1 MWFLRRVPSPPRGRH
16 ILAAVLLVAHVF
28 SATGAPVP
36 VPHAANT
43 RASQSPYPCRDHA
56 CGCLTAE
63 QCWAGDCCC
72 FTLEQK
78 LEWADARGVEPPAS
92 ARAAA
97 DARKATPPKKPKR
110 PCCRG
115 EDEAALPVA
124 ACSGPTCDREA
135 VAVEDAADDTL
146 TVLWV
151 AGVRAQKCRGEGPAG
166 LLKLDPAVPPATAP
180 VAPLA
185 LEPDRFTRPASVPP
199 VPISQQPPARPPR
212 RG

>member
-1 MWFLRRVPSPPRGRH
+1 MWFPRRLPNLPRGRH
-16 ILAAVLLVAHVF
+16 VLAVLLLVAHAF
-28 SATGAPVP
+28 AATGAPVP
-36 VPHAANT
+36 VPHAANN
-43 RASQSPYPCRDHA
+43 RSSQPAYPCRDHA

-78 LEWADARGVEPPAS
+78 LDWADARGIEPPAS
-92 ARAAA
+92 ARSAAA
-97 DARKATPPKKPKR
+97 ARKAATPPKKPKR

-115 EDEAALPVA
+115 EEEAALPVA
-124 ACSGPTCDREA
+124 ACSSPTCEQ
-135 VAVEDAADDTL
+135 DAAAAEDSDNAL

-166 LLKLDPAVPPATAP
+166 LLKLDPAVAPAAP
-180 VAPLA
+180 TTVKIAP
-185 LEPDRFTRPASVPP
+185 EPERFARPASVPP
-199 VPISQQPPARPPR
+199 APVSQQPPARPPR

>member
-1 MWFLRRVPSPPRGRH
+1 MWLPRRLPSPPEGRH
-16 ILAAVLLVAHVF
+16 ALAVLLLVAHAF
-28 SATGAPVP
+28 AAAGAPVP
-36 VPHAANT
+36 VSHSANP
-43 RASQSPYPCRDHA
+43 RASQPPYPCRDHA

-78 LEWADARGVEPPAS
+78 LDWAAARGIEPPAS
-92 ARAAA
+92 AAAA
-97 DARKATPPKKPKR
+97 AAARKAAAPPKKAKR

-135 VAVEDAADDTL
+135 VAAEDAGDDAL
-146 TVLWV
+146 AVLWV

-166 LLKLDPAVPPATAP
+166 LLKIDPAVPPAASP
-180 VAPLA
+180 VAAIAP
-185 LEPDRFTRPASVPP
+185 EPDRFARPASVPP
-199 VPISQQPPARPPR
+199 VPLSQQPPARPPR
-212 RG
+212 R